1 MGIYTLNLNQLLVL
15 LSQKLETLY
24 QSLLRNKKEDSW
36 CADSVQVLSESWD
49 FDDTKEKCDKLITK
63 CAAEANRDDHRILH
77 SPGNGQYQSVLAV
90 VTSMNGKHGILNE
103 TTKFTLQNIA
113 VDFKPFPGDWVV
125 ADIVTCEDSETV
137 SVLRIKPLRQNSTV
151 GKVSSVQHDGGIVD
165 GEIVYFYSACD
176 IKYHPQRGDS
186 VIVKAIESDQGRFQW
201 RALSINPKKV
211 SEPSLR
217 FHTWKSPTQSS
228 FMLELLSDKNSI
240 TISSPLDFQNI
251 HLGTK
256 KYITAWIRNEGCSEK
271 VLLLCKLQTSGS
283 SDCQFLLGIPKL
295 YNLPQQDV
303 ASVCSVAQKNISNC
317 LPNNALVLP
326 PSSSAYL
333 NITCDARHLGKTQN
347 LILFKF
353 QGFEIARYVAV
364 KVEDSKQE
372 QLYPRSPYQPN
383 RRKTLNIRLAE
394 AVMNGMLVP
403 GEKLK
408 RSRFPLFFPQYP
420 VPNALWEAVLQ
431 GQDVLNV
438 GQCLVEKLATEN
450 YADKFST
457 LLHLEEIQMQLDME
471 EFDIQEVSL
480 RRCREYLA
488 LYVPGLAEGRPSVL
502 VGDKVILSS
511 PVLEEELLYEGF
523 VHEVLKDEVL
533 LKFHSSFHSN
543 YNDEVYNVSF
553 ALSRTALRRCH
564 QAVSMISQ
572 LPSNVLFPSVLH
584 LKNPQ
589 VQLIENSSN
598 TSSLEDSSQKL
609 LNKMSKNFNT
619 NTFLTADN
627 KNSKVSELSALNV
640 FQSTCRPVIS
650 YVSPTPVK
658 GYQVRDARKT
668 LLSNN
673 SNGKRLTWVNKTLNE
688 RQRSA
693 VKRIVSGQCRPTP
706 YIIFGPPGTGKTV
719 TVVEAMLQIYL
730 NVPSSRIIACTPSN
744 SAADL
749 ITLRIHE
756 SKRVQAVDLVRL
768 NALQRIEENIP
779 EEIRLYCKNSNDLE
793 LLFHHRIVISTC
805 TTAGTFYSLGLT
817 TSHFTHV
824 FVDEVYFQVILAGD
838 PLQLGPVLRSRY
850 AQLYGLKISL
860 LERLMDR
867 PMYLRD
873 EDKFAD
879 HGNYD
884 PLIVTKLVNNYRSHS
899 AILSV
904 SSQLFYHNE
913 LVCCASKDQRESL
926 CHWDGLPKGG
936 VPIVFHGVKG
946 SDMREGN
953 SPSWFNPSEVVQVVM
968 YVQSLYKFGLKP
980 DDIGVITPYR
990 KQVEKIKIFFNS
1002 LAVEYCK
1009 VGSVE
1014 EFQGQERLAIIIST
1028 VRACEEYVE
1037 FDSLHNLGF
1046 LSNPKR
1052 FNVAVTRAQGLLVI
1066 VGDPLVLSKDSN
1078 WNELL
1083 MYCVKN
1089 GAYTG
1094 CNLRLEESPE
1104 EILN

>member
-1 MGIYTLNLNQLLVL
+1 MD
-15 LSQKLETLY
+15 LSDFVLY
-24 QSLLRNKKEDSW
+24 Q
-36 CADSVQVLSESWD
+36 
-49 FDDTKEKCDKLITK
+49 
-63 CAAEANRDDHRILH
+63 
-77 SPGNGQYQSVLAV
+77 
-90 VTSMNGKHGILNE
+90 
-103 TTKFTLQNIA
+103 NIE

-125 ADIVTCEDSETV
+125 ADIVTFEDSETV
-137 SVLRIKPLRQNSTV
+137 RVLKIKPLRQNSTV
-151 GKVSSVQHDGGIVD
+151 GKVSSVQHDRGIVD

-176 IKYHPQRGDS
+176 IKYQPRRGDS
-186 VIVKAIESDQGRFQW
+186 VTVVAIESDQGRFQW
-201 RALSINPKKV
+201 RALSINPKQMSV
-211 SEPSLR
+211 PSLR
-217 FHTWKSPTQSS
+217 FHTQKSPTQSN
-228 FMLELLSDKNSI
+228 FMRELLSDKNSI

-251 HLGTK
+251 HLGKK

-283 SDCQFLLGIPKL
+283 SDCQFLLGMPKL
-295 YNLPQQDV
+295 YNFPQQDV
-303 ASVCSVAQKNISNC
+303 ASLCSVAQKNTSSC
-317 LPNNALVLP
+317 VPNNALVLP
-326 PSSSAYL
+326 PRSVAYL

-347 LILFKF
+347 LVLFKF
-353 QGFEIARYVAV
+353 QGFEIARYVTV
-364 KVEDSKQE
+364 KVEDSRQE
-372 QLYPRSPYQPN
+372 QLNPSAPYQPN
-383 RRKTLNIRLAE
+383 RRITRNIRNAE
-394 AVMNGMLVP
+394 SVTNGMLVP
-403 GEKLK
+403 GEKLR

-431 GQDVLNV
+431 GQDILSVA
-438 GQCLVEKLATEN
+438 QCLIEKLAKEN

-471 EFDIQEVSL
+471 EFDIKEAPL
-480 RRCREYLA
+480 RRCKEYLA
-488 LYVPGLAEGRPSVL
+488 LHVPGLAEGRPSVL
-502 VGDKVILSS
+502 LGDKVILSS

-564 QAVSMISQ
+564 QAVFMISE
-572 LPSNVLFPSVLH
+572 LPANVLFPSVLH

-589 VQLIENSSN
+589 VQLIEDSSKNSSQ
-598 TSSLEDSSQKL
+598 EDSPQKL
-609 LNKMSKNFNT
+609 LNKMSKNFNS
-619 NTFLTADN
+619 NSILTADD
-627 KNSKVSELSALNV
+627 KNPKISELSALNV
-640 FQSTCRPVIS
+640 IQNTCGPVIS
-650 YVSPTPVK
+650 HLTPTSAK
-658 GYQVRDARKT
+658 DYQVRNARKT

-673 SNGKRLTWVNKTLNE
+673 VSGKRLTWVNKTLNE
-688 RQRSA
+688 RQKAA

-719 TVVEAMLQIYL
+719 TVVEAILQIYL

-756 SKRVQAVDLVRL
+756 SKRVQAVDLARL
-768 NALQRIEENIP
+768 NAFQRIEENIP
-779 EEIRLYCKNSNDLE
+779 EEIRIYCKNSNDLD
-793 LLFHHRIVISTC
+793 LLSHHRIVISTC
-805 TTAGTFYSLGLT
+805 TTAGNFYSLGLT

-824 FVDEVYFQVILAGD
+824 FVDEAGQATEPECLVPINLAVLGDGQVILAGD

-850 AQLYGLKISL
+850 AQLYGLQISL
-860 LERLMDR
+860 LERFMDR
-867 PMYLRD
+867 PVYSRD
-873 EDKFAD
+873 EEKFAD

-899 AILSV
+899 AILSLP
-904 SSQLFYHNE
+904 SRLFYHNE
-913 LVCCASKDQRESL
+913 LVCCASKDQRKSL
-926 CHWDGLPKGG
+926 CYWDGLPKTGF
-936 VPIVFHGVKG
+936 PIVFHGVKG

-953 SPSWFNPSEVVQVVM
+953 SPSWFNPAEVVQVVK
-968 YVQSLYKFGLKP
+968 YVQSLYRFGLKP
-980 DDIGVITPYR
+980 DDVGVITPYR
-990 KQVEKIKIFFNS
+990 KQVEKIKTFFSS

-1052 FNVAVTRAQGLLVI
+1052 FNVAVTRAQGLLVV
-1066 VGDPLVLSKDSN
+1066 VGDPLLLSKDSN

-1083 MYCVKN
+1083 MHCVKN

-1094 CNLRLEESPE
+1094 CNLRLEELPE